1 MNDMYIPN
9 TFQKIKTSVPKLDTR
24 IISRINITGVSF
36 EYSSQE
42 MVPEYMTGF
51 AGGYTFDNFINN
63 GNNNINIVYFLNISS
78 AGVNNVYFNYDKTIS
93 KWNISCLFGS
103 VSRKVFSYD
112 QVTKNQYYNIPFNN
126 DGSSLDWGGPT
137 FTCVFE

>member
-9 TFQKIKTSVPKLDTR
+9 TFQKIKTNTPKLDTR
-24 IISRINITGVSF
+24 VINRINITGVSF
-36 EYSSQE
+36 VYNNQE
-42 MVPEYMTGF
+42 FVPEYMSNSYN
-51 AGGYTFDNFINN
+51 YTFDHFINK
-63 GNNNINIVYFLNISS
+63 GNNIIVYFLNVSS
-78 AGVNNVYFNYDKTIS
+78 VGINNVYFEYNESIS
-93 KWNISCLFGS
+93 KWNIYCLFGS
-103 VSRKVFSYD
+103 VMSWRAFSYD

>member
-9 TFQKIKTSVPKLDTR
+9 SFHKIKTNAPKLDTR
-24 IISRINITGVSF
+24 VISRINITGVSF
-36 EYSSQE
+36 VYNNEE
-42 MVPEYMTGF
+42 IVPEYMSNTNNF
-51 AGGYTFDNFINN
+51 TFDAFINK
-63 GNNNINIVYFLNISS
+63 GEHNIIVYFLNISS
-78 AGVNNVYFNYDKTIS
+78 SGVNNVYFEYNESIS

-103 VSRKVFSYD
+103 VMSWKAFSYD